1 MRLVKGG
8 ADNPTNVVSAS
19 FSGSG
24 SSLLYARMFYELPF
38 PAILVQ
44 VTHNNTIADANK
56 QAVKELA
63 LKPKDIM
70 GASFDELFSSSVTIS
85 ALVGHMETGEQAGGQ
100 ELALKNIELV
110 PQGSRKF
117 LEIFGLNTLEA
128 HGHKYLI
135 LIFKPRSN
143 GTGEHG
149 LFGDSSMSLID
160 PVTGMPNTLAAERK
174 LEVLCSS
181 VSQRSRDLAV
191 ALFSLEGWRRE
202 SGNYSSKLADYLMA
216 AMASRLLTSAGDGVF
231 ISRYRSDEFLVTVN
245 GRGDFREVLDR
256 IFSELT
262 REFVIH
268 GFSFTFSVSAGL
280 YVRDIWEAL
289 LAEELLAKAR
299 KAALRAKL
307 EGGNRF
313 VVYRDKMEQLNPF
326 VEQVEE
332 VIDAFRRGE
341 FSLYYQPVVSFET
354 STIEFAEGLLRW
366 THPRKGVQRPVDF
379 LESIEGMAAYDEIGL
394 WVLDLAMATLERW
407 SASNITIGLC
417 INISARQLADE
428 QFVKR
433 ALAVT
438 SHYDEEFVNR
448 LSIDVI
454 NLDRLADARQLA
466 IPLSTLGARGVRF
479 SLDDFGAGDT
489 RLFSSAHLTVG
500 TIKISQSYVS
510 NLDDDLGSMFIV
522 QNIVEFASGN
532 DVSVYAKG
540 VETSKQYNLLRALGC
555 AGAQGYAI
563 SRPLSEAD
571 FTDYLSRY
579 SPGQMAELESEGG
592 GGENQQLFSFALTE
606 HKPLLKE
613 MLAQTINRQ
622 TDPNQRKND
631 LNAFLEAVN
640 EVEGQAAGCAEKQGQ
655 LKLIKHSVRRLLA
668 DLADA
673 GGRDGVNPTTAD
685 IKNIVLVLSELIVA
699 VNEITELK
707 R

>member
-8 ADNPTNVVSAS
+8 ADGPTNVVSAS

-24 SSLLYARMFYELPF
+24 NSLFYARTFYELPL
-38 PAILVQ
+38 PALLVQ
-44 VTHNNTIADANK
+44 VTDNNRIADANK
-56 QAVKELA
+56 QALKELA

-70 GASFDELFSSSVTIS
+70 GAPFNEMFSSSVAMS
-85 ALVGHMETGEQAGGQ
+85 ALVGHTEAEGQARR
-100 ELALKNIELV
+100 LALSDVELV
-110 PQGSRKF
+110 PQGSKKH

-135 LIFKPRSN
+135 LLFKPRSSS
-143 GTGEHG
+143 TGEHG
-149 LFGDSSMSLID
+149 LPGNSSTSFID

-174 LEVLCSS
+174 LEMLCST

-191 ALFSLEGWRRE
+191 ALFSLEGWRTE
-202 SGNYSSKLADYLMA
+202 SGNYSPKLADDLMA
-216 AMASRLLTSAGDGVF
+216 AMASRLLTLAREGVF
-231 ISRYRSDEFLVTVN
+231 IARYRSDEFLVTVN

-256 IFSELT
+256 IFTELT

-268 GFSFTFSVSAGL
+268 GFSFTFSVNAGV

-313 VVYRDKMEQLNPF
+313 VVYRDKMEQHHPF
-326 VEQVEE
+326 VEQIEE
-332 VIDAFRRGE
+332 VIDGFRRGE

-354 STIEFAEGLLRW
+354 GAIDFAEGLLRW
-366 THPRKGVQRPVDF
+366 THPQKGVQRPVDF
-379 LESIEGMAAYDEIGL
+379 LESIEDMAVYDEIGL
-394 WVLDLAMATLERW
+394 WVLDLALATLERW
-407 SASNITIGLC
+407 SGRNITIGLC

-428 QFVKR
+428 LFVNR
-433 ALAVT
+433 ALAVI
-438 SHYDEEFVNR
+438 SHYNEEFVNR

-466 IPLSTLGARGVRF
+466 IPLRTLGARGVRF

-489 RLFSSAHLTVG
+489 RLFSSAHLTVSN
-500 TIKISQSYVS
+500 IKISQSYVS

-622 TDPNQRKND
+622 TDPNQRKSD

-640 EVEGQAAGCAEKQGQ
+640 KVEGQAAGCVEKQVQ
-655 LKLIKHSVRRLLA
+655 LKLIKHSVRRLLS

-673 GGRDGVNPTTAD
+673 SGRDGENPTTAD

-699 VNEITELK
+699 VNEITE
-707 R
+707 REG